1 MGDYK
6 QLNKDLIDANREL
19 KQTIAAYQRELNSMR
34 AELIEHH
41 RLRIESERDCRD
53 RMLSFATK
61 NFKNFLSSLREID
74 TNINV
79 MDLLGYDNCVQNG
92 SYNVGVSCQSDST
105 RASRRSI
112 HLAKEFRRSSALC
125 RQHSV
130 LQISPTRRHNA
141 DNAIND
147 ETEMEAVSEQSG
159 SDMDLENSMS
169 EENVIDVEND
179 QTGENEE
186 LRCIRE
192 TNEEESEDEI
202 AMHRSG
208 EGPTFMRQPI
218 KNLTN
223 LDMEDRQ
230 PKANIVTKRGKH
242 HHRRSDIENSI
253 EVARNIGQDSTY
265 TPSSYVNEIEV
276 EDNLVASMHRSL
288 HLSHSTYNMRE
299 LNEQCD
305 AGKDSPSLNIDEF
318 NRPLMVRVHR
328 IREPSH
334 IGVHFE
340 NEEHTITTK
349 SLLCEHLLETGKNG
363 ELSLG
368 LTEFSMGN
376 FMDAPCSTPCHS
388 IAAAVAAAITEET
401 NNSSSVSP
409 LSQTT
414 SQSTRP
420 SRRCAPKALAEPSL
434 RDKLRSDS
442 GKRRATSK
450 KR

>member
-19 KQTIAAYQRELNSMR
+19 KQAIAAYQRELNLMR
-34 AELIEHH
+34 AEVIEHH

-53 RMLSFATK
+53 RMLSFGTK
-61 NFKNFLSSLREID
+61 ILKNVLSSLREID

-79 MDLLGYDNCVQNG
+79 MELLDYDNCVQNG
-92 SYNVGVSCQSDST
+92 SCNVGVSCQSD
-105 RASRRSI
+105 SRRSI

-208 EGPTFMRQPI
+208 DGPTFMRQPI

-230 PKANIVTKRGKH
+230 PKVNIVTKRGKQ
-242 HHRRSDIENSI
+242 HHRRSDIENSF

-265 TPSSYVNEIEV
+265 TPSSYVNEIEM

-288 HLSHSTYNMRE
+288 HLSHSTCNMRE
-299 LNEQCD
+299 LHEQCD
-305 AGKDSPSLNIDEF
+305 AGKDSPSRNIEEF
-318 NRPLMVRVHR
+318 NRALMVRVQR
-328 IREPSH
+328 LREPSH
-334 IGVHFE
+334 IGDHFE

-349 SLLCEHLLETGKNG
+349 SLLCEQLLETGKNG

-376 FMDAPCSTPCHS
+376 FMDASCSTPCHS
-388 IAAAVAAAITEET
+388 IVAAAVATAKTEET
-401 NNSSSVSP
+401 NNSSSVIP